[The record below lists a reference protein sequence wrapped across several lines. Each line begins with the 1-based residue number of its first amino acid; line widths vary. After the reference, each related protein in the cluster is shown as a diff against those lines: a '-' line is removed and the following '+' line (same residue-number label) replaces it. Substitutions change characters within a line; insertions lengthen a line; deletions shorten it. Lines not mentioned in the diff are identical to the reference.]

1 MKTVCCSSQCERKA
15 ECANHAINNEGTN
28 YCEDFYNFGSASLSS
43 EGRKET
49 WWCSALGNWGMFTQ
63 VVHEWNKLYEKTPP
77 VNIEVEL
84 KFIENGK
91 ERTQVNKLIPM
102 MNGKYVWAY
111 CDYDDCDEVVAWR
124 KLPLKT

>member
-1 MKTVCCSSQCERKA
+1 MATCCSIKCEKRYD
-15 ECANHAINNEGTN
+15 CAKHCLNKVGT
-28 YCEDFYNFGSASLSS
+28 YPSEDYSTFGS
-43 EGRKET
+43 GT
-49 WWCSALGNWGMFTQ
+49 ITPDVYTVNNWCGELGNYKMFEQ
-63 VVHEWNKLYEKTPP
+63 VTHEWIKLYEQTPP
-77 VNIEVEL
+77 VNTEVEL

-91 ERTQVNKLIPM
+91 ERIQVNKLIPM